1 MSQVADAI
9 NLARDLAGVALCAV
23 AAVFAV
29 AGTLGMLLQKD
40 PYTRLQASSLVGTTA
55 AFSVLLAALV
65 TAPSA
70 AIAARVVVIIAF
82 FLISNPTTTHIIAK
96 YAWNSGITPRATPR
110 DGKPETPEAGD
121 DDD

>member
-1 MSQVADAI
+1 MSQALDAV
-9 NLARDLAGVALCAV
+9 NLARDLAGMALCAV
-23 AAVFAV
+23 ASVFAI

-55 AFSVLLAALV
+55 TFSVLLAALV
-65 TAPSA
+65 TAPSV
-70 AIAARVVVIIAF
+70 AIAARMVVIIAF

-96 YAWNSGITPRATPR
+96 YAWNSGIAPRTAPRAR
-110 DGKPETPEAGD
+110 KPGAKVAGD

>member
-1 MSQVADAI
+1 MSQAADAI

-110 DGKPETPEAGD
+110 DGKPEKPEAGD